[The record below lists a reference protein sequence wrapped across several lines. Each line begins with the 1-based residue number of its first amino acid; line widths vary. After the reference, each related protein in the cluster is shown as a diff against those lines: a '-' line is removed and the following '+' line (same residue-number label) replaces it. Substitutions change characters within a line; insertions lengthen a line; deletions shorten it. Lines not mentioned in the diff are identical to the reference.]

1 MHRNAI
7 CERKGHCLG
16 HEERGERRRARG
28 CPFRVDA
35 CEEVLHGPG
44 GRSGYGAGRGARNTA
59 QALRIKKILI
69 FLRI

>member
-35 CEEVLHGPG
+35 CEEVLK
-44 GRSGYGAGRGARNTA
+44 Y
-59 QALRIKKILI
+59 LEK
-69 FLRI
+69 